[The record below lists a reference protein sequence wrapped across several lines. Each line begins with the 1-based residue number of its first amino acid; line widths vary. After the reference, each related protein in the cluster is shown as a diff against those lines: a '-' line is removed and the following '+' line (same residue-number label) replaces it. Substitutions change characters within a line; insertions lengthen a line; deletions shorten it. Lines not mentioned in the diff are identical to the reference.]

1 MRVKIQ
7 RLNLNLPLPQYSH
20 PSDAG
25 VDLYY
30 AGEDIEIQPLSRQI
44 LPTGIK
50 VAVPVGYELQIRPRS
65 GLAFKEGLT
74 VLNTPGTIDSG
85 YRGEVKIIIFNSN
98 PSTSIKI
105 KKCQRIAQAVLKKV
119 ETIEWEEVVSLDNTS
134 RNTGGF
140 GSTGE

>member
-85 YRGEVKIIIFNSN
+85 YRGEVKIIIFNS
-98 PSTSIKI
+98 K
-105 KKCQRIAQAVLKKV
+105 
-119 ETIEWEEVVSLDNTS
+119 
-134 RNTGGF
+134 
-140 GSTGE
+140 